1 MSDFVCQIQAD
12 DLMYG
17 EDFLAWVHWME
28 NDQANRDETDR
39 HWDDVNNQV
48 NDEWADNQP
57 KPF

>member
-1 MSDFVCQIQAD
+1 MNDFICEIQAD

-17 EDFLAWVHWME
+17 DDFLAWVNWME
-28 NDQANRDETDR
+28 QQEASRDELDR
-39 HWDDVNNQV
+39 RWDDINNQV

>member
-1 MSDFVCQIQAD
+1 MNDFICEIQAD

-17 EDFLAWVHWME
+17 DDYLAWVNWLE
-28 NDQANRDETDR
+28 QQEASRDELDR
-39 HWDDVNNQV
+39 RWDDINNQV